1 MLLFCRT
8 DLPLPPL
15 IASVFA
21 VDFYVVGKSPVR
33 SIILHIAENRRIFGS
48 VQRVTTTD
56 VRIRAVAMNR
66 ADMEGFV
73 GQIKLSFPPHF
84 LRDAAAPP
92 DIPSDPVVALSHD
105 PEHIVPSWAALC
117 RSTPNSMHAARPY
130 RKMMWTLPC
139 TARVRQAMAWAPAWR
154 LGAQRRETSSR
165 SRKSWSPRY
174 VALRP
179 YFRTRA
185 AEWALPALQ
194 PMLPSF
200 LN

>member
-1 MLLFCRT
+1 MIAGEVLVARLAEVVTCMLLFCRT

-105 PEHIVPSWAALC
+105 PEHINCAILGSFVSKYSKFHARSKALSENDVDTALHSQSEASHGMGSGVAAGG
-117 RSTPNSMHAARPY
+117 PEARD
-130 RKMMWTLPC
+130 
-139 TARVRQAMAWAPAWR
+139 
-154 LGAQRRETSSR
+154 
-165 SRKSWSPRY
+165 
-174 VALRP
+174 
-179 YFRTRA
+179 
-185 AEWALPALQ
+185 
-194 PMLPSF
+194 
-200 LN
+200 